1 MSEQGREAASLH
13 FKEEEEVG
21 TRRMWVTSLQRE
33 GYFTSRSEEHGES
46 PSQLTVRVTL
56 TMLTA

>member
-13 FKEEEEVG
+13 FKEEEVG